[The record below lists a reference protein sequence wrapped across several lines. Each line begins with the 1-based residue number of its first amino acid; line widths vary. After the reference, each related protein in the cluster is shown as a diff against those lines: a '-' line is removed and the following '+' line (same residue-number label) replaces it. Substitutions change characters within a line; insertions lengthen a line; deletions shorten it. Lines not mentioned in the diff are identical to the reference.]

1 VHQRLARKPEQ
12 RLFEPS
18 GTGFQ
23 VLQYGKSGRLFALEL
38 PHHRHKDRGFFMS
51 GARPKLGFILVVTFA
66 LLLAGS
72 AYAAQKQSAPKRPVK
87 PVQPAPEPQP
97 APPPSPPTL
106 EQLPTS
112 APQVSFHD
120 DQLMIIAH
128 NSTLGDVLRAVRNQ
142 TGAAVEIPANATERV
157 VGRFGPG
164 PARDVLAVLLN
175 GSHFNYVMLGSAAN
189 PNGIDRVILTHK
201 SGGASETSAS
211 PNPGDQPIAGQ
222 PQTLPP
228 GVVPPGQET
237 EEMND
242 DFADDTAG
250 LEDQPADQNTQADE
264 QQQQPNGQPMVK
276 TPEQLLQELQRQ
288 QQQPGAPQGFPVAP
302 GGQLRPQP
310 PQPIPPQQQQ
320 PPPQPPQ

>member
-1 VHQRLARKPEQ
+1 MSAVRRK
-12 RLFEPS
+12 F
-18 GTGFQ
+18 
-23 VLQYGKSGRLFALEL
+23 
-38 PHHRHKDRGFFMS
+38 
-51 GARPKLGFILVVTFA
+51 GFILVVGFA
-66 LLLAGS
+66 LLMSSTALAG
-72 AYAAQKQSAPKRPVK
+72 QKQSPKRPVK
-87 PVQPAPEPQP
+87 QVQPTPEPVP
-97 APPPSPPTL
+97 APPPPPSTL
-106 EQLPTS
+106 EQMPTS
-112 APQVSFHD
+112 APQVSFHN
-120 DQLMIIAH
+120 DQLMIVAH

-189 PNGIDRVILTHK
+189 PNGIERVILTHK
-201 SGGASETSAS
+201 SGGASENPAQ

-222 PQTLPP
+222 PQALPP

-237 EEMND
+237 EEMSD
-242 DFADDTAG
+242 DFSDDTAG
-250 LEDQPADQNTQADE
+250 LEDQPADQTTQADE
-264 QQQQPNGQPMVK
+264 QQQQQPNGQPAVK

-288 QQQPGAPQGFPVAP
+288 QQQQQQPGAPQGFPTPP

-320 PPPQPPQ
+320 PQEQPPQ

>member
-1 VHQRLARKPEQ
+1 
-12 RLFEPS
+12 
-18 GTGFQ
+18 
-23 VLQYGKSGRLFALEL
+23 
-38 PHHRHKDRGFFMS
+38 MS
-51 GARPKLGFILVVTFA
+51 AVRPKFGFVVVVTFA
-66 LLLAGS
+66 LLIASS
-72 AYAAQKQSAPKRPVK
+72 ASAAQKQVAPKRPSK
-87 PVQPAPEPQP
+87 QVQPALEPQP
-97 APPPSPPTL
+97 VVPPPPSTL

-112 APQVSFHD
+112 APQVSFHN
-120 DQLMIIAH
+120 DQLTIIAH

-142 TGAAVEIPANATERV
+142 TGAAVEVPANATERV

-189 PNGIDRVILTHK
+189 PNALDRVILTHK
-201 SGGASETSAS
+201 SGGASETSGQ

-222 PQTLPP
+222 PQALPP

-242 DFADDTAG
+242 DFSDDTAG
-250 LEDQPADQNTQADE
+250 LEDQPTDQNTQADE
-264 QQQQPNGQPMVK
+264 QQQQPNGQPGVK

-288 QQQPGAPQGFPVAP
+288 QQQQQQPGAPQGFPVPP

-320 PPPQPPQ
+320 PQEQPPQ

>member
-1 VHQRLARKPEQ
+1 M
-12 RLFEPS
+12 
-18 GTGFQ
+18 
-23 VLQYGKSGRLFALEL
+23 LQYGKSSRLFALGL
-38 PHHRHKDRGFFMS
+38 PHHCHKDRGFFMS
-51 GARPKLGFILVVTFA
+51 AVGSKFGFILVVTLA
-66 LLLAGS
+66 LSVANLG
-72 AYAAQKQSAPKRPVK
+72 YAAQKPLTAKRPVK
-87 PVQPAPEPQP
+87 QVQAAPEPQP
-97 APPPSPPTL
+97 APPPPPTL

-112 APQVSFHD
+112 APQVSFHN
-120 DQLMIIAH
+120 DQLMIVAH

-189 PNGIDRVILTHK
+189 PNALDRVILTHK
-201 SGGASETSAS
+201 TGGSETSS
-211 PNPGDQPIAGQ
+211 PAQGNAVQQPIASQ
-222 PQTLPP
+222 PPNMPP

-237 EEMND
+237 EEMTD
-242 DFADDTAG
+242 EFSDDTAG
-250 LEDQPADQNTQADE
+250 IEDQPTDQTTQADDQ
-264 QQQQPNGQPMVK
+264 QQQQPNGQPVVK

-288 QQQPGAPQGFPVAP
+288 QQQQQQPGAPQGFPVPP

-320 PPPQPPQ
+320 PPDQPPQ

>member
-1 VHQRLARKPEQ
+1 
-12 RLFEPS
+12 
-18 GTGFQ
+18 
-23 VLQYGKSGRLFALEL
+23 
-38 PHHRHKDRGFFMS
+38 MS
-51 GARPKLGFILVVTFA
+51 AVRPRFGLVLVVTFA
-66 LLLAGS
+66 LLMASS
-72 AYAAQKQSAPKRPVK
+72 AYAAQKQSVSKRPVK
-87 PVQPAPEPQP
+87 QVQPAPEPQP
-97 APPPSPPTL
+97 APPPPPSTL

-189 PNGIDRVILTHK
+189 PNALDRVILTHK
-201 SGGASETSAS
+201 SGGASENSAQ

-222 PQTLPP
+222 PQALPP

-237 EEMND
+237 DEMND
-242 DFADDTAG
+242 DFSDDTAG
-250 LEDQPADQNTQADE
+250 LEDQPADQNNQADE
-264 QQQQPNGQPMVK
+264 QQPNGQPGVK

-288 QQQPGAPQGFPVAP
+288 QQQQQQPGAPQGFPVPP

-320 PPPQPPQ
+320 PPDQPPQ

>member
-1 VHQRLARKPEQ
+1 
-12 RLFEPS
+12 
-18 GTGFQ
+18 
-23 VLQYGKSGRLFALEL
+23 
-38 PHHRHKDRGFFMS
+38 MS
-51 GARPKLGFILVVTFA
+51 GARPKLGFILVVTA
-66 LLLAGS
+66 TLLIASS

-87 PVQPAPEPQP
+87 QVQPAPEPQP
-97 APPPSPPTL
+97 APPPPPPTL

-112 APQVSFHD
+112 APQVSFHN
-120 DQLMIIAH
+120 DQLMIVAH

-189 PNGIDRVILTHK
+189 PNALDRVILTHK
-201 SGGASETSAS
+201 TGASETPS
-211 PNPGDQPIAGQ
+211 PALGNTGQQPIAGQ
-222 PQTLPP
+222 PGMPP

-242 DFADDTAG
+242 EFSDDTAG
-250 LEDQPADQNTQADE
+250 QEDQPADQNTQADE
-264 QQQQPNGQPMVK
+264 QQQQQPNGQPVVK

-288 QQQPGAPQGFPVAP
+288 QQQQQQQQQQPGAPQGFPVPP
-302 GGQLRPQP
+302 GGQLRLQP
-310 PQPIPPQQQQ
+310 PQPVPPQQQQ
-320 PPPQPPQ
+320 PPDQLPQ